1 MDQLVGIGR
10 AYIAFSQE
18 FPVYVEV
25 MARCELLSPEPDAA
39 PGPLASVTPMP
50 AQSFTV
56 PCPCCDAK
64 LTIDPEL
71 GVVIAHE
78 APPPKRTVG
87 DLGAAFDVMKS
98 KSAEREERFRAQ
110 MQAEAQKGKVLDRKF
125 QEGLKKAK
133 DSPDP
138 PKRPFDYE

>member
-1 MDQLVGIGR
+1 
-10 AYIAFSQE
+10 
-18 FPVYVEV
+18 
-25 MARCELLSPEPDAA
+25 
-39 PGPLASVTPMP
+39 MP

-56 PCPCCDAK
+56 ACPCCDAK

-78 APPPKRTVG
+78 APPPKRTLG

-98 KSAEREERFRAQ
+98 KSAEREER
-110 MQAEAQKGKVLDRKF
+110 F